1 MVALLKIIGQSEKF
15 LEAQRATLGRASG
28 AAKTNQDRT
37 R

>member
-1 MVALLKIIGQSEKF
+1 MVAPLKIIGQSEKF
-15 LEAQRATLGRASG
+15 LEVQRATLGRANG